1 MFNLNRE
8 ELAWAAGF
16 LDGEGYFGLHKSHG
30 RPTDKRAYYRP
41 YISAAQCDRQVLDRL
56 QACLQMGVVKGPY
69 LRIKKNH
76 NDAFLFYVCNF
87 EKAQAAI
94 ALLWYWLSPVKRAQA
109 KEALLDFKEICKRPR
124 LRPGPVPKIPTCH
137 PERKHGALGLCE
149 NCYQAEYNRS
159 RRNANKT

>member
-69 LRIKKNH
+69 LRTKKNH
-76 NDAFLFYVCNF
+76 NDAFLFYVCSF
-87 EKAQAAI
+87 EKAII
-94 ALLWYWLSPVKRAQA
+94 ALLWPWLSPVKRAQA
-109 KEALLDFKEICKRPR
+109 KQALIDYREICKRPR
-124 LRPGPVPKIPTCH
+124 LKMGPKPKVVTCH
-137 PERKHGALGLCE
+137 PDRKHAAHGLCE
-149 NCYQAEYNRS
+149 SCYKKAWTEG
-159 RRNANKT
+159 RRANKA